1 MHDIPLMHVHCDAY
15 TNIHSLVIDANHT
28 VKMWS
33 LLIDM
38 LWYTI
43 TDIQYSI
50 WYTVEVLVMAHAD
63 LHLSTC

>member
-1 MHDIPLMHVHCDAY
+1 MHDIPLMHVYCDAY

-43 TDIQYSI
+43 TDMLYSI
-50 WYTVEVLVMAHAD
+50 AYGTLLV
-63 LHLSTC
+63 C